1 MERGER
7 RRRLRALA
15 ALFFALLLAGCSRTK
30 NVQAQAGEA
39 VSTALFDFTVAD
51 PRTLDAYAGVEIP
64 DGQKLVA
71 MQLTVT
77 NTSDQTYT
85 MFSEDFQ
92 IQWGGGAEDFGPCMA
107 AVDDTMLPYGYEL
120 APGAS
125 RSGAMLALV
134 PADCT
139 ALTVAY
145 QEQNAA
151 GRRVAAYFVEVPL

>member
-1 MERGER
+1 MGYSRTR
-7 RRRLRALA
+7 RWLGALA
-15 ALFFALLLAGCSRTK
+15 VLFGVLLAGCSRTK

-92 IQWGGGAEDFGPCMA
+92 IQWGGAEDFGPCLA

>member
-1 MERGER
+1 MVHGKIR
-7 RRRLRALA
+7 RAAWVLA
-15 ALFFALLLAGCSRTK
+15 AVLLLALGGCSRVES
-30 NVQAQAGEA
+30 VQAQAGET
-39 VSTALFDFTVAD
+39 VSTALFDFTVAE
-51 PRTLDAYAGVEIP
+51 PQTLDAYPGIQIP
-64 DGQKLVA
+64 DGRKLVT
-71 MQLTVT
+71 MLLTVS

-85 MFSEDFQ
+85 MFAGDFQ
-92 IQWGGGAEDFGPCMA
+92 IQWGGGAEDFGPCLA